1 MVGNGLRKSR
11 KTVMKKI
18 TLIFSVI
25 FLVGCSG
32 DSENIVSQSI
42 DKNESFNWRLVTSWP
57 KLSRTWNGSR
67 ENCRPR

>member
-11 KTVMKKI
+11 KTIMKKI

-32 DSENIVSQSI
+32 QSENIDSQSI
-42 DKNESFNWRLVTSWP
+42 DKNETFNWRLVTS
-57 KLSRTWNGSR
+57 
-67 ENCRPR
+67 